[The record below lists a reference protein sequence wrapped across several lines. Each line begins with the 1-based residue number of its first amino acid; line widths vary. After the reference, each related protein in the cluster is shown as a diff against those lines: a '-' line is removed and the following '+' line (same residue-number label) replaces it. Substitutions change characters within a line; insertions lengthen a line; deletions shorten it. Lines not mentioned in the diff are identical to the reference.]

1 MGPLRLMKA
10 RTQMTTKPT
19 HTPTPLGIREPFT
32 DEEKR
37 LNRIFIT
44 GKRTDG
50 GQPTEDDFDFLELPY
65 APKGS
70 LRREMAEYVVRA
82 VNAHEDLVAACKEAL
97 IIADR
102 FQADRLGIML
112 DKAIAKAEGSK

>member
-1 MGPLRLMKA
+1 MK
-10 RTQMTTKPT
+10 TKTPT

-50 GQPTEDDFDFLELPY
+50 GQPTDEDFDFLELPY

-70 LRREMAEYVVRA
+70 PKHAMAEYVVRA
-82 VNAHEDLVAACKEAL
+82 VNAHEQLLNVAKLAL
-97 IIADR
+97 ANLQARSETNRKWSTHDQNTFEKLEQVIAR
-102 FQADRLGIML
+102 
-112 DKAIAKAEGSK
+112 AEKGE